1 MDTNR
6 QLLFLGFSF
15 GAIPFFGDSMS
26 YQVSEERHEDTT
38 DLYQPERPP
47 RKSSPEPFYENTGP
61 PALPVFGRRTRSDL
75 SLALETNSGTSDE
88 VRGTGNV
95 ESLVEAAIVP
105 LSSTKPTVRIRSI
118 PSVLPPIPPR
128 PPLDSD
134 AHSDVTDRRAISETH
149 PYDISKSIAE
159 SAMDISLLTANANQL
174 RLLITYNQGSQT
186 YLACITFIIMS
197 LVLQMLVAVT
207 MIIVSLTKKN
217 LPEAKRQ
224 KLKIITSVGVAIIT
238 MINILVASL
247 VVAEQNPATM
257 AGMIDAVTMA
267 SVSTTAAGAT
277 PTTPMAITSSEAA
290 VIE

>member
-75 SLALETNSGTSDE
+75 NLAQTNSGTSD
-88 VRGTGNV
+88 GYV
-95 ESLVEAAIVP
+95 EPETLKASSAAIVP

-217 LPEAKRQ
+217 LREATRQ

>member
-15 GAIPFFGDSMS
+15 GTIPFFGDSMS

-75 SLALETNSGTSDE
+75 NLAQTNSGTSD
-88 VRGTGNV
+88 GYV
-95 ESLVEAAIVP
+95 EPETLKASSAAIVP

-247 VVAEQNPATM
+247 VVAEQNPAVM

-267 SVSTTAAGAT
+267 SVSTTAAGT
-277 PTTPMAITSSEAA
+277 TTTTPMAITSSEAA
-290 VIE
+290 AVVE

>member
-75 SLALETNSGTSDE
+75 NLAQTNSGTSD
-88 VRGTGNV
+88 GYV
-95 ESLVEAAIVP
+95 EPETLKASSAAIVP

-247 VVAEQNPATM
+247 VVAEQNPAVM

-267 SVSTTAAGAT
+267 SVSTTAAGT
-277 PTTPMAITSSEAA
+277 TTTTPMAVTSSEAA
-290 VIE
+290 AVVE

>member
-1 MDTNR
+1 MR
-6 QLLFLGFSF
+6 FSF

-75 SLALETNSGTSDE
+75 NLAQTNSGTSD
-88 VRGTGNV
+88 GYV
-95 ESLVEAAIVP
+95 EPETLKASSAAIVP

-247 VVAEQNPATM
+247 VVAEQNPAVM

-267 SVSTTAAGAT
+267 SVSTTAAGT
-277 PTTPMAITSSEAA
+277 TTTTPMAITSSEAA
-290 VIE
+290 AVVE